1 MDNFGAFQ
9 NETGDIVFDVNDFDE
24 GYVGSYLYDIIR
36 MSVSIALYLEEQGL
50 QQAARKQLFIIFY
63 IVIFSN

>member
-9 NETGDIVFDVNDFDE
+9 NAGSIVFDVNDFDE

-36 MSVSIALYLEEQGL
+36 MSISIALYLEEQGL
-50 QQAARKQLFIIFY
+50 HTNPRNGY
-63 IVIFSN
+63 STFS